1 MKLNNKGYAITVI
14 VFGILIV
21 FIIVLSSLLV
31 TMNNSVKLNKVV
43 KEEVIENIQLG
54 ADTTGMSLTERI
66 EQLEYTVS
74 NIKKETINEIYP
86 VGSIYIST
94 TDDNIDDVIARFG
107 GEWEKYS
114 QGRTLVG
121 EGTGTDINGN
131 VSTFAVNNTGGE
143 YSHTLT
149 TSQLPSHSHIYS
161 KSSTTTGSTVLTVD
175 QIPSHRHMLNSPG
188 GTVGFYDGSGE
199 NVGSNY
205 AYTLD
210 WNKKSSRTD
219 IYISSG
225 YAGGDQGHTHSI
237 SQSTTATTNTGSGSS
252 FNVQNPYIT
261 VYMYKRIK

>member
-1 MKLNNKGYAITVI
+1 MKLNNKGYAITII

-43 KEEVIENIQLG
+43 KEEVIENIQLN

-66 EQLEYTVS
+66 EQLEYKLS
-74 NIKKETINEIYP
+74 NVEGNIIDTIYP
-86 VGSIYIST
+86 VGSVYIST
-94 TDDNIDDVIARFG
+94 MDENVDKVKEKFPNT
-107 GEWEKYS
+107 EWEKYS
-114 QGRTLVG
+114 EGRTLVG

-225 YAGGDQGHTHSI
+225 YAGGRSRAHS
-237 SQSTTATTNTGSGSS
+237 
-252 FNVQNPYIT
+252 FHIT
-261 VYMYKRIK
+261 IDNSYN